1 MVGAL
6 AFPVAAAAI
15 AGARPAPR
23 TLSFHC
29 PFTAQT
35 VSALTRQFTGV
46 RLVAFATQNDGLHG
60 TCIFV
65 DPEPAVHS
73 LLAGDRRFA
82 LTFTQGLQTVRHEVA
97 AWRATPGW
105 SVTSR
110 PSIGKGAFSASRP
123 APSPASN
130 NQLMLSF
137 AASSGGSWG
146 ITIATQARVHVSRQ
160 RLDAALVA
168 LHAARNDW

>member
-1 MVGAL
+1 ML
-6 AFPVAAAAI
+6 AVVAVT
-15 AGARPAPR
+15 AGARSAPGA
-23 TLSFHC
+23 LGFHC
-29 PFTAQT
+29 PFTAQRVT
-35 VSALTRQFTGV
+35 ALTRQFTGV

-60 TCIFV
+60 TCTFV

-73 LLAGDRRFA
+73 LLAGDRKFG
-82 LTFTQGLQTVRHEVA
+82 LTFTQGLQTVHHEAA

-105 SVTSR
+105 SVAER
-110 PSIGKGAFSASRP
+110 PSIGKGAFSAARP
-123 APSPASN
+123 APSARSN

-146 ITIATQARVHVSRQ
+146 ITIATQTSVHVSRG

-168 LHAARNDW
+168 LHAARSDW